1 MEDPAESRDGWAEL
15 AATFGQGDW
24 TRSQRAL
31 ADMATSLHDARDFT
45 VTDDHLALLRQA
57 RARWLGL
64 EFGAPCIDPNRP
76 YGNSGVVEDIADI
89 VDPGGRAAA
98 GDYEAYF
105 GANSERFLRLHAETM
120 LVLQIALSTGRFG
133 PGRYVC
139 PGYDWV
145 SATDPQ
151 AGAVHHFLGVKA
163 SDGEYICQTAHGTAR
178 RDIVA
183 AGISP
188 QPGWEISEPAEPGL
202 DGASPA
208 AAGLRAD
215 VLAQGWDVVYHQF
228 HSARGKVRILVESVS
243 VVNPDSR
250 SYEEPVLEA
259 AFVDGQPQQ
268 PLDGLLRQVRSR
280 PRPHCEPA
288 PSNGASPQPDEACR

>member
-1 MEDPAESRDGWAEL
+1 MEDTAEGRDGWAEL

-76 YGNSGVVEDIADI
+76 YGNSGVVEDIANI
-89 VDPGGRAAA
+89 VDPGGPAAA

-139 PGYDWV
+139 PGYNWV

-151 AGAVHHFLGVKA
+151 AGAVHHSLGVKA
-163 SDGEYICQTAHGTAR
+163 SDGEYICQTAHGRPAATSWRRASRRSPAGRSASLLSLAWTAR
-178 RDIVA
+178 R
-183 AGISP
+183 P
-188 QPGWEISEPAEPGL
+188 PRPGCAMMCWRRG
-202 DGASPA
+202 GN
-208 AAGLRAD
+208 
-215 VLAQGWDVVYHQF
+215 VVYHQF
-228 HSARGKVRILVESVS
+228 HSARGKGRMLVESVS

-250 SYEEPVLEA
+250 L
-259 AFVDGQPQQ
+259 
-268 PLDGLLRQVRSR
+268 
-280 PRPHCEPA
+280 
-288 PSNGASPQPDEACR
+288 